1 MNYAQR
7 TNYAGQ
13 FLLARCLAN
22 LDFVIN
28 LQNMKFHSTKKVNYK
43 FFYPLFCIFLF
54 GLIGFFSACK
64 SKDEIQ
70 TEETLSELSSLLS
83 DKTLTAESRYAV
95 VNRIANIYYSQNDND
110 SLILFLTNWV
120 ENHPK
125 DNYNAYYLYLA
136 ASVYLD
142 AKAEPVAE
150 YYYERILNNYPDL
163 LVKGKSIH
171 FSCLEHL
178 IQISKSTENRIS
190 YFKKLIANFPENVSI
205 TEMYVRLGREYENA
219 GEWDEA
225 LKSYSLFLEQPD
237 SSAIQ
242 IAGIPDACT
251 RARQMVNF
259 AKSDKDWTFES
270 LDALETAVKRAI
282 SRYDWRAL
290 NKYRTK
296 VNFFAMSWKS
306 SESDANALENF
317 SMHNFMVGNRI
328 RYSENL
334 DESSTPTEAYLR
346 TWGWSSYVNV
356 WYLYFRKIDFPADPE
371 IHGRWEWAGIY
382 FGEKL

>member
-1 MNYAQR
+1 MN
-7 TNYAGQ
+7 
-13 FLLARCLAN
+13 
-22 LDFVIN
+22 
-28 LQNMKFHSTKKVNYK
+28 FHSTRQQKIK
-43 FFYPLFCIFLF
+43 FLYITSVLLCLLIFSTFY
-54 GLIGFFSACK
+54 GCK
-64 SKDEIQ
+64 NR
-70 TEETLSELSSLLS
+70 TETDTEKNLLELTALLNDRSLSE
-83 DKTLTAESRYAV
+83 ESRFAV
-95 VNRIANIYYSQNDND
+95 INRIANLYYEENNRDN
-110 SLILFLTNWV
+110 LVLFLTNWV
-120 ENHPK
+120 ENHP
-125 DNYNAYYLYLA
+125 DDTYNAYWLYLV
-136 ASVYLD
+136 ASIYLD
-142 AKAEPVAE
+142 GKAEPVAE
-150 YYYERILNNYPDL
+150 YYYERILNNYSDL
-163 LVKGKSIH
+163 IVKEESLH

-190 YFKKLIANFPENVSI
+190 YFKRLISNFPQNVSI

-242 IAGIPDACT
+242 IAGIPDAYS

-282 SRYDWRAL
+282 SRYDWRSL
-290 NKYRTK
+290 DKYRTK

-306 SESDANALENF
+306 SESDTNALENF

-328 RYSENL
+328 RYSAEL

-356 WYLYFRKIDFPADPE
+356 WYLYFRKVDFPADPE